1 MTTTTNHAARRTYFL
16 AAGGRL
22 ALAACCSVLAANAAF
37 AQVSATRLVPAQPAK
52 VLTPASAP
60 AVVAPPDGSEGEV
73 QPVASASP
81 AAAAGPLSKE
91 ETAQLKAQYEALP
104 KDGQDEMK
112 AYYKDLGYDLDA
124 LLGYATAAT
133 AEATRVRETVAAL
146 RDMDFARTPQNVL
159 AARSK
164 LGFGKVPMPN
174 IATAPGADIAR
185 WVHLQVMAGE
195 WGVLNTYL
203 SRRSKDEA
211 QQVYS
216 QILQSLNRGNSGLLP
231 EEVLAFADACPEDH
245 KPWQLTA
252 LAGML
257 RAAADKNSPGPMLA
271 QIKAGTT
278 LFGSKDTAKCRR
290 TVDFLAGAG
299 MVQQAYEYLPSL
311 EEARS
316 AGAGDLILVHGRYRT
331 DLATKL
337 GPGPEGDA
345 HRAAA
350 WNLFTEVS
358 LMDRASTPSREDA
371 IKQAVA
377 LMTRMPR
384 AQVTP
389 WLRSVFASDTLGPAA
404 LQAIAL
410 TAASVGDARQD
421 EEQRAQSILSLK
433 EAVDVLLERKGLDRS
448 VLRVPMR
455 MLTAALVTEME
466 NAVSQKGR
474 QRTIAKEAQLLLR
487 AIPSKP
493 WFDALEPSLAVRAG
507 KACIGIATIAD
518 ETDLALTLVS
528 DAIARTP
535 DQAVPIADMFL
546 KTWEMRL
553 SPRSDID
560 PDAMMYYF
568 WREAIAQA
576 PLTRGR
582 QRRNLERL
590 GRLMETLRATGID
603 PRTLTGIAP
612 AFKACH
618 GITEVYEIADI
629 QQVFGP
635 IAQIP
640 PETSGALASTM
651 AASLNGD
658 WRNRATQSQQGV
670 KRTDTEIA
678 QLVDKGY
685 GIALELIDSSVARQ
699 PDSWRYAVVKAGLAY
714 DRMQFRIAQ
723 KKGGDSAKQAEFK
736 AQAFAAFEQAAAR
749 YAKSIAAGEE
759 REDIGVYER
768 WFGAAM
774 GTSQLNFIALDDL
787 PSEAGSADA
796 PKEDQVERIK
806 KAIATLPPDS
816 AFRHISDFARVMG
829 AAVSRAEPEV
839 KPRLVKQALRVIGDH
854 PAGASLRSLE
864 ELYRD
869 LVKDEI
875 KLRMVIDGD
884 DRVGTARQFGVLLS
898 LRFTNSVDRE
908 TGGFSKYLQ
917 TNAFVRVGRQYQE
930 VNFREKLQK
939 NIETTLGKGFT
950 VESIGFFD
958 AFMPP
963 RGVSEAGQGGWLEK
977 PMAYAVVSRKD
988 PAADRLP
995 QVTMDMQFEDQTGPV
1010 TLVLPSNTPSI
1021 AVGAASVADSTAPRP
1036 CLDLKVTIVCD
1047 PRDARDR
1054 EKDRTIKLEVVC
1066 RGKGA
1071 VPDLH
1076 EALAGIENAIEGYTI
1091 GEKGIEAK
1099 PTVVM
1104 QEGEA
1109 SASRFS
1115 WGPQKPPEGGYPEP
1129 DANGVYRLSVERSW
1143 LITYSPTGA
1152 TQGAVFNMP
1161 TLRAGLAATVDS
1173 RTFSDMDLVPVQGG
1187 SVRVEGRS
1195 TYASIAIIAG
1205 PILLIA
1211 AGTIAY
1217 RRIRAGRRATPVT
1230 SGFAIPSRLT
1240 PLNAVMT
1247 LRRLH
1252 DLHAT
1257 TLDVARRVE
1266 LERDITMLERKYF
1279 GPGTGQAG
1287 PEQTGSN
1294 ELSDMLQRW
1303 ARTVPA

>member
-1 MTTTTNHAARRTYFL
+1 VAIAALLCAVAASTAAAQSAVKIIQL
-16 AAGGRL
+16 A
-22 ALAACCSVLAANAAF
+22 
-37 AQVSATRLVPAQPAK
+37 PAQPAK
-52 VLTPASAP
+52 LAQPAATEEEP
-60 AVVAPPDGSEGEV
+60 PTDDPQAGEQPGDIVAPG
-73 QPVASASP
+73 
-81 AAAAGPLSKE
+81 AAPAAGPFSPE
-91 ETAQLKAQYEALP
+91 ELADLKSQYEALP
-104 KDGQDEMK
+104 KDRQDEMK
-112 AYYKDLGYDLDA
+112 AYYKDLGYDLDV
-124 LLGYATAAT
+124 LLGYASAAS
-133 AEATRVRETVAAL
+133 AESMRTMETVGAL
-146 RDMDFARTPQNVL
+146 REMDFARTPQNVL
-159 AARSK
+159 AARSQ

-174 IATAPGADIAR
+174 IATAKGAVIAR
-185 WVHLQVMAGE
+185 WLHLQVMAGE
-195 WGVLNTYL
+195 WGVLTAYFNE
-203 SRRSKDEA
+203 RSKPEA
-211 QQVYS
+211 QQVYT

-231 EEVLAFADACPEDH
+231 EEVLAFADACPEDP
-245 KPWQLTA
+245 KPWQITA

-257 RAAADKNSPGPMLA
+257 RSASDKNSPGPMLA
-271 QIKAGTT
+271 QIKSGTT
-278 LFGSKDTAKCRR
+278 LFGATDPVKRRR
-290 TVDFLAGAG
+290 TVDLLAGAG
-299 MVQQAYEYLPSL
+299 LVQQAYEYLPSL
-311 EEARS
+311 DEAR
-316 AGAGDLILVHGRYRT
+316 AAGDGELILVHGRYRA
-331 DLATKL
+331 DLASKL

-345 HRAAA
+345 HRAGA
-350 WNLFTEVS
+350 WDVFTEVS
-358 LMDRASTPSREDA
+358 LTDRASQPSRQEA

-410 TAASVGDARQD
+410 SAANMGDGKQT

-433 EAVDVLLERKGLDRS
+433 EAVDVLLERKDLDQS

-466 NAVSQKGR
+466 TAAAQKGR
-474 QRTIAKEAQLLLR
+474 QRTVAREAQLLLR
-487 AIPSKP
+487 AIPSKQ

-507 KACIGIATIAD
+507 NACIGIATIAD
-518 ETDLALTLVS
+518 ETDLALSLLS
-528 DAIARTP
+528 DAVARNP
-535 DQAVPIADMFL
+535 DQAVPIANLFL
-546 KTWEMRL
+546 KAWEMRL
-553 SPRSDID
+553 SPQSDID
-560 PDAMMYYF
+560 PDAMMYFF

-590 GRLMETLRATGID
+590 GRLMETLRATGVD
-603 PRTLTGIAP
+603 PRSLATIAP

-618 GITEVYEIADI
+618 GITEVYDPADI
-629 QQVFGP
+629 QRVFGP
-635 IAQIP
+635 IAEIP
-640 PETSGALASTM
+640 PATCAALATTM

-658 WRNRATQSQQGV
+658 WRNRATQVQQGV

-685 GIALELIDSSVARQ
+685 GIALELIDSALVHQ

-749 YAKSIAAGEE
+749 YAASIAAGEE

-774 GTSQLNFIALDDL
+774 GTSQLNFISADDL
-787 PSEAGSADA
+787 PAEAGANEA
-796 PKEDQVERIK
+796 PKDDQVERIK
-806 KAIATLPPDS
+806 KAIAALPPES
-816 AFRHISDFARVMG
+816 AFRHVSDFAGVMG

-839 KPRLVKQALRVIGDH
+839 KPRLVKQALRVIGNH

-884 DRVGTARQFGVLLS
+884 DRVGIGRQFGVVLS

-917 TNAFVRVGRQYQE
+917 TNAFVRIGRQYQE

-939 NIETTLGKGFT
+939 NIEASLGKGFA

-963 RGVSEAGQGGWLEK
+963 RGVTEGSSDGWLEK
-977 PMAYAVVSRKD
+977 PMAYAVLSRKD

-1010 TLVLPSNTPSI
+1010 TLVLPSNTPPI
-1021 AVGAASVADSTAPRP
+1021 AVGSASASDSPAMRP
-1036 CLDLKVTIVCD
+1036 CLDLKVTMICD

-1054 EKDRTIKLEVVC
+1054 EKDRSIKLEVVY

-1076 EALAGIENAIEGYTI
+1076 EAIAGLENAIQGYTI
-1091 GEKGIEAK
+1091 GDKGIEAR
-1099 PTVVM
+1099 PAIVM

-1109 SASRFS
+1109 SNSRF
-1115 WGPQKPPEGGYPEP
+1115 GFGFGQPKAPEGGYPEP
-1129 DANGVYRLSVERSW
+1129 DENGIYRLNVERTW
-1143 LITYSPTGA
+1143 LVTYTPTGSA
-1152 TQGAVFNMP
+1152 QGSVFTMP
-1161 TLRAGLAATVDS
+1161 TLKEGLKATVDA
-1173 RTFSDMDLVPVQGG
+1173 RYFSDLDLVPVSGG
-1187 SVRVEGRS
+1187 VVRVDGRNL
-1195 TYASIAIIAG
+1195 YALGAMIGG
-1205 PILLIA
+1205 PIVLVLAGLFVHRRVRSGRNA
-1211 AGTIAY
+1211 APATNGFEIPA
-1217 RRIRAGRRATPVT
+1217 RI
-1230 SGFAIPSRLT
+1230 T
-1240 PLNAVMT
+1240 PLNAVTT

-1252 DLHAT
+1252 STHAST
-1257 TLDVARRVE
+1257 FDDTRRAE
-1266 LERDITMLERKYF
+1266 LERDISSIERAYF
-1279 GPGTGQAG
+1279 GPGDGLANSQSAS
-1287 PEQTGSN
+1287 SN
-1294 ELSDMLQRW
+1294 LGEVLQRW
-1303 ARTVPA
+1303 AHAVPQNISK

>member
-1 MTTTTNHAARRTYFL
+1 MNARVTLPANAPLSRESHRVAIAALLCAL
-16 AAGGRL
+16 AAGTAAAQSTIKL
-22 ALAACCSVLAANAAF
+22 APLA
-37 AQVSATRLVPAQPAK
+37 PAQAMRPAM
-52 VLTPASAP
+52 PASAEEEPP
-60 AVVAPPDGSEGEV
+60 ADEPEAGA
-73 QPVASASP
+73 QPGTPADP
-81 AAAAGPLSKE
+81 AASGAAPFSPE
-91 ETAQLKAQYEALP
+91 ELAELKAQLEALP
-104 KDGQDEMK
+104 KDRQDEMK
-112 AYYKDLGYDLDA
+112 AYYKDLGYDLDV
-124 LLGYATAAT
+124 LLGYASAAS
-133 AEATRVRETVAAL
+133 AESVRIMETVGAL

-159 AARSK
+159 AARSQ
-164 LGFGKVPMPN
+164 LGFGRVPMPN
-174 IATAPGADIAR
+174 IATAKGAVIAR
-185 WVHLQVMAGE
+185 WLHLQVMAGE
-195 WGVLNTYL
+195 WGVLTSYFTE
-203 SRRSKDEA
+203 RSKSEA
-211 QQVYS
+211 QQVYT

-231 EEVLAFADACPEDH
+231 EEVLAFADACPEDP

-257 RAAADKNSPGPMLA
+257 RAAAEKNSPGPMLA
-271 QIKAGTT
+271 QIKDGTT
-278 LFGSKDTAKCRR
+278 LFGSADAAKRRR
-290 TVDFLAGAG
+290 TVDLLAGAG
-299 MVQQAYEYLPSL
+299 LLQQAYDYLPPL
-311 EEARS
+311 DEAR
-316 AGAGDLILVHGRYRT
+316 AAGDGELILVHGRYRA
-331 DLATKL
+331 DLATKQ

-345 HRAAA
+345 HRTGA
-350 WNLFTEVS
+350 WDLFTEVS
-358 LMDRASTPSREDA
+358 LTERASQASRQEG
-371 IKQAVA
+371 IKQAVT

-389 WLRSVFASDTLGPAA
+389 WLRRVFASDTLGPAA

-410 TAASVGDARQD
+410 SAANLGDGKQG
-421 EEQRAQSILSLK
+421 EEQRAQAILSAK
-433 EAVDVLLERKGLDRS
+433 EAVDVLLERKDLDQS
-448 VLRVPMR
+448 ALRVPMR

-466 NAVSQKGR
+466 TAAAQKGR
-474 QRTIAKEAQLLLR
+474 QRTVAREAQLLLR

-518 ETDLALTLVS
+518 ETDLALSLLA
-528 DAIARTP
+528 DAVKRTP
-535 DQAVPIADMFL
+535 DQAVPIANAFL
-546 KTWEMRL
+546 KAWEMRL
-553 SPRSDID
+553 SPQSDID

-590 GRLMETLRATGID
+590 GRLMETLKESGVD
-603 PRTLTGIAP
+603 PRSLATIAP

-618 GITEVYEIADI
+618 GITEVYDPADI
-629 QQVFGP
+629 QRVFGP

-640 PETSGALASTM
+640 PATSAALATTM

-658 WRNRATQSQQGV
+658 WRNRATQVQQGV

-685 GIALELIDSSVARQ
+685 GIALDLIDSALVHE

-723 KKGGDSAKQAEFK
+723 KKGGDAAKQAEFK
-736 AQAFAAFEQAAAR
+736 AQAFAAFEQAASR
-749 YAKSIAAGEE
+749 YAASIAAGAE

-774 GTSQLNFIALDDL
+774 GTSQLNFISADDL
-787 PSEAGSADA
+787 PSETSAADA
-796 PKEDQVERIK
+796 PKDDQVERIK
-806 KAIATLPPDS
+806 KAIAALPPDS
-816 AFRHISDFARVMG
+816 AFRHISDFAGVMG

-884 DRVGTARQFGVLLS
+884 DRVGTGRQFGVVIS

-917 TNAFVRVGRQYQE
+917 TNAFVRIGRQYQE

-939 NIETTLGKGFT
+939 NIENSLGKGFT

-958 AFMPP
+958 AFMPA
-963 RGVSEAGQGGWLEK
+963 RGVSESGSDGWLEK
-977 PMAYAVVSRKD
+977 PMAYAVISRKD

-1010 TLVLPSNTPSI
+1010 TLVLPSNTPAI
-1021 AVGAASVADSTAPRP
+1021 AVGSPSAADPSSIRP
-1036 CLDLKVTIVCD
+1036 CLDLKVTMICD

-1054 EKDRTIKLEVVC
+1054 EKDRSIKLEVVC

-1071 VPDLH
+1071 VPDLR
-1076 EALAGIENAIEGYTI
+1076 EAISGLDNAIPGYTI
-1091 GEKGIEAK
+1091 DDKGIEAR
-1099 PTVVM
+1099 PAVVM

-1109 SASRFS
+1109 STSR
-1115 WGPQKPPEGGYPEP
+1115 WGFGQPKAPEGGYPEP
-1129 DANGVYRLSVERSW
+1129 DEQGIYRLNVERTW
-1143 LITYSPTGA
+1143 LITYTPTGSS
-1152 TQGAVFNMP
+1152 QGTVFTMP
-1161 TLRAGLAATVDS
+1161 TLNQGVKATVDM
-1173 RTFSDMDLVPVQGG
+1173 RYFSDLDLVPVTGG
-1187 SVRVEGRS
+1187 IVRVDGRNL
-1195 TYASIAIIAG
+1195 YALAAMIGG
-1205 PILLIA
+1205 PLVLLA
-1211 AGTIAY
+1211 LGLFVY
-1217 RRIRAGRRATPVT
+1217 RRARGSRDTAPAAAA
-1230 SGFAIPSRLT
+1230 FAIPARLT
-1240 PLNAVMT
+1240 PLNAVTT

-1252 DLHAT
+1252 TTHAST
-1257 TLDVARRVE
+1257 FDDARRAE
-1266 LERDITMLERKYF
+1266 LERDIATLEQRYF
-1279 GPGTGQAG
+1279 APSTSTTPPPAG
-1287 PEQTGSN
+1287 DLGDVLN
-1294 ELSDMLQRW
+1294 RW
-1303 ARTVPA
+1303 ARSVPR

>member
-1 MTTTTNHAARRTYFL
+1 MTTLSDKPYTTVSGLFHS
-16 AAGGRL
+16 AGERI
-22 ALAACCSVLAANAAF
+22 ALAACLAALATGTVA
-37 AQVSATRLVPAQPAK
+37 AQVSAIRAVPMTPAK
-52 VLTPASAP
+52 PAAAVEP
-60 AVVAPPDGSEGEV
+60 AATLEEE
-73 QPVASASP
+73 QPQDQPEAGLLPGAP
-81 AAAAGPLSKE
+81 AAAAGPFSKE
-91 ETAQLKAQYEALP
+91 ELADLKAQFEGLP
-104 KDGQDEMK
+104 KDRQDEMK
-112 AYYKDLGYDLDA
+112 AYYKDLGFDLDA
-124 LLGYATAAT
+124 LLGYATAAS
-133 AEATRVRETVAAL
+133 AEATRIRETVGAL
-146 RDMDFARTPQNVL
+146 REMDFARTPQNVL

-164 LGFGKVPMPN
+164 LGFGQVPMPN
-174 IATAPGADIAR
+174 IATAKGGDIAR
-185 WVHLQVMAGE
+185 WLHLQVMAGE
-195 WGVLNTYL
+195 WGILNTYL
-203 SRRSKDEA
+203 TERTKPEA

-231 EEVLAFADACPEDH
+231 EEVLILADACPEEP
-245 KPWQLTA
+245 KPWQSTA

-257 RAAADKNSPGPMLA
+257 RAATEKNSPGPMLA

-278 LFGSKDTAKCRR
+278 LFGSGDAAKRRR
-290 TVDFLAGAG
+290 TVELLAGAG
-299 MVQQAYEYLPSL
+299 LVQQAYEYLPSL
-311 EEARS
+311 EDAR
-316 AGAGDLILVHGRYRT
+316 AAGDGEQILVHGRYRA
-331 DLATKL
+331 DLASKL

-345 HRAAA
+345 HRAGA
-350 WNLFTEVS
+350 WALFTEVS
-358 LMDRASTPSREDA
+358 LMDRASQPARQEA

-384 AQVTP
+384 TQVTP
-389 WLRSVFASDTLGPAA
+389 WLRGVYANDTLGPAA

-410 TAASVGDARQD
+410 SAANIGDAKQD
-421 EEQRAQSILSLK
+421 DEQRAQSILSLK
-433 EAVDVLLERKGLDRS
+433 EAVDVLLERKGLDQS

-466 NAVSQKGR
+466 NAVAQKGK
-474 QRTIAKEAQLLLR
+474 QRTVAREAQLLLR

-507 KACIGIATIAD
+507 KACIGIATVAD

-528 DAIARTP
+528 EAIARTP

-546 KTWEMRL
+546 KTWESRL
-553 SPRSDID
+553 SPKSDID

-590 GRLMETLRATGID
+590 GRLMETLRATGVD
-603 PRTLTGIAP
+603 PRALTTIAP

-618 GITEVYEIADI
+618 GITEVYDPADI
-629 QQVFGP
+629 QRVFGP
-635 IAQIP
+635 IAEIP
-640 PETSGALASTM
+640 PATCAALASTM

-658 WRNRATQSQQGV
+658 WRNRATQVQQGV

-685 GIALELIDSSVARQ
+685 GIALELIDSALAREGE
-699 PDSWRYAVVKAGLAY
+699 SWRFAVVKAGLAY

-749 YAKSIAAGEE
+749 YAQAIAAGEE

-774 GTSQLNFIALDDL
+774 GTSQLNFISVDDL
-787 PSEAGSADA
+787 PTEAGDA
-796 PKEDQVERIK
+796 PKDDQVERIK
-806 KAIATLPPDS
+806 KAIATLPPES

-839 KPRLVKQALRVIGDH
+839 KPRLVKQALRVVGDH

-884 DRVGTARQFGVLLS
+884 DRVGTGRQFGVLLS

-939 NIETTLGKGFT
+939 NIETSLGKGFT

-958 AFMPP
+958 AYMPP
-963 RGVSEAGQGGWLEK
+963 RGVTESGSDGWLEK
-977 PMAYAVVSRKD
+977 PMAYAVLSRKD

-995 QVTMDMQFEDQTGPV
+995 QITMDMQFEDQTGPV
-1010 TLVLPSNTPSI
+1010 TLVLPSNTPPI
-1021 AVGAASVADSTAPRP
+1021 AVGGTTAESAELRP
-1036 CLDLKVTIVCD
+1036 CADLKVTMLCD

-1071 VPDLH
+1071 VPDFR
-1076 EALAGIENAIEGYTI
+1076 EAITGFESPIEGYKI
-1091 GEKGIEAK
+1091 EEKGIEPK
-1099 PTVVM
+1099 PTVVL

-1109 SASRFS
+1109 STSRFG
-1115 WGPQKPPEGGYPEP
+1115 WGQPKAPEGGYPEP
-1129 DANGVYRLSVERSW
+1129 DENGVYRLNVERSW
-1143 LITYSPTGA
+1143 VITYTPTGSS
-1152 TQGAVFNMP
+1152 QGSVFRMP
-1161 TLRAGLAATVDS
+1161 SLKAGVTAKVDT
-1173 RTFSDMDLVPVQGG
+1173 RYFSDMDLVPVKGG
-1187 SVRVEGRS
+1187 VVRVEGRNL
-1195 TYASIAIIAG
+1195 YATLAMIVGPLVLLAG
-1205 PILLIA
+1205 GIFA
-1211 AGTIAY
+1211 H
-1217 RRIRAGRRATPVT
+1217 RRIRAARNAAPMFT
-1230 SGFAIPSRLT
+1230 GFAIPSRIT
-1240 PLNAVMT
+1240 PMNAVMT
-1247 LRRLH
+1247 LRRVQEQ
-1252 DLHAT
+1252 HAASFD
-1257 TLDVARRVE
+1257 DVRRAE
-1266 LERDITMLERKYF
+1266 LERDIAMLELKYF
-1279 GPGTGQAG
+1279 GPGV
-1287 PEQTGSN
+1287 EQPAST
-1294 ELSDMLQRW
+1294 ELGDVLNRW
-1303 ARTVPA
+1303 AQAVPA